1 MNSVE
6 QDLTGVEL
14 ARLFHEEAVAPLLA
28 RTLPGLRHT
37 AGRFGHGSDVL
48 GFDDRISRDHGWG
61 PRVDLLLEEDGFEE
75 ARAAVDQALRTG
87 LPARFR
93 GYSTS
98 YRNHVRVDVAGP
110 PIDHYV
116 EIGSLERLLG
126 QELGIRGA
134 DGWSPVDW
142 LVAPEQRLLE
152 VTGGALFRD
161 DLGFAEIR
169 RKLAFYPE
177 DVRLHLM
184 AAQWR

>member
-61 PRVDLLLEEDGFEE
+61 PRVDLLLEEDAFEE

-110 PIDHYV
+110 PINHYV
-116 EIGSLERLLG
+116 EIGSPEPIASLIS
-126 QELGIRGA
+126 ELRGRIA
-134 DGWSPVDW
+134 D
-142 LVAPEQRLLE
+142 PEVR
-152 VTGGALFRD
+152 ALPR
-161 DLGFAEIR
+161 DLGSLDQLASCPDILFSRER
-169 RKLAFYPE
+169 RAVLAALYARRP
-177 DVRLHLM
+177 
-184 AAQWR
+184 